1 MPLASWLFIKD
12 QESIW
17 IERPYARTLIVAG
30 PGARGGRH
38 DFTTEAD
45 LEAFQIST
53 AERLAEGGWLLWAFD
68 EDRRRLKE
76 RRSAG
81 RGLHDRR
88 GRWDTA
94 TTGPTLVKSGAPGK
108 N

>member
-12 QESIW
+12 QGSIW
-17 IERPYARTLIVAG
+17 IERPFARTLIIAG
-30 PGARGGRH
+30 PGVRRGQH

-81 RGLHDRR
+81 RGPNDRR
-88 GRWDTA
+88 RSD
-94 TTGPTLVKSGAPGK
+94 LESGAPGK

>member
-17 IERPYARTLIVAG
+17 IERPFARTLIIAG
-30 PGARGGRH
+30 PGPRSGQH

-45 LEAFQIST
+45 LDAFQIST

-68 EDRRRLKE
+68 EDRRQLKE

-81 RGLHDRR
+81 RGSHDRR
-88 GRWDTA
+88 GRRGTA
-94 TTGPTLVKSGAPGK
+94 KTRFPIAL
-108 N
+108 